1 MRNAGFISV
10 HTHDRNEDKYILNN
24 IQVTQPNT
32 IIFYYKNNTQLS
44 LFFTF
49 CKPDEDPLG
58 QNIQQFYKTKVTVF
72 VIKIVVLDC
81 IIYVLLIYEMQYV
94 FCH

>member
-1 MRNAGFISV
+1 M
-10 HTHDRNEDKYILNN
+10 
-24 IQVTQPNT
+24 
-32 IIFYYKNNTQLS
+32 
-44 LFFTF
+44 FFTL

-58 QNIQQFYKTKVTVF
+58 QNMQQFYKTKVTVF